1 MVYIWIVYYYR
12 NFRKYPCIELSI
24 LILNGIII
32 FFYWI
37 VYFCPKLSVYSKSSI
52 SVLNWI
58 FLHWIVYSSLDI
70 VLNCLELYIP
80 ESCMDYLSLSWIV
93 RILVDHYHIY
103 FVYILYTYI
112 LCIYCLSLSY
122 IICLGLKLFV
132 LVLN

>member
-70 VLNCLELYIP
+70 VLNCMSRIIYSRILHGLFIFVLNCPYT
-80 ESCMDYLSLSWIV
+80 CRSLSYIFCV
-93 RILVDHYHIY
+93 YIIHIY
-103 FVYILYTYI
+103 FVYILSI
-112 LCIYCLSLSY
+112 
-122 IICLGLKLFV
+122 FV
-132 LVLN
+132 LYYLPWS